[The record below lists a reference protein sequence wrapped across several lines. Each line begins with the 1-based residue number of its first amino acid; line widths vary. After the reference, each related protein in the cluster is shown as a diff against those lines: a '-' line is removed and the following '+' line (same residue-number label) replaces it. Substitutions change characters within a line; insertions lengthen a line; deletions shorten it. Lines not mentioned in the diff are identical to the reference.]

1 MGDEESIPITYE
13 TLFEFLRIEKSRE
26 ELQKLDDGFY
36 NHVIQ
41 YLKQKQDML
50 DKKRHES
57 DLFAAEEIKKI
68 QIQID
73 NVHRILKDLHTK
85 REKKILNLAWNKAR
99 TNSSLVTTQN
109 LLQEEK
115 QLFNNLSEQLLSF
128 RSDVLLN
135 ILKLNLPTVTQM
147 SSKVVPSASTSSPT
161 STMPSSSPT
170 STSPTSPSSDI
181 PTQQTTS
188 TSTISQNISDENK
201 ESTQIIQQEPTTNTS
216 PNEDSVDDNNQNT
229 MNNEEIDNEI
239 QETKSVVFISFVPK
253 FLGTNLETYGP
264 YDKEDSAH
272 LPTKIANVLV
282 NKGRATFKN

>member
-115 QLFNNLSEQLLSF
+115 QLFDTLSQQLLSF

-135 ILKLNLPTVTQM
+135 ILKLNLPTVTQV
-147 SSKVVPSASTSSPT
+147 SSKVVSSASTSSTT

-170 STSPTSPSSDI
+170 STSSTLPSSDI
-181 PTQQTTS
+181 PIQQTTS

-201 ESTQIIQQEPTTNTS
+201 ESTQIIQQEPTANIS
-216 PNEDSVDDNNQNT
+216 SNQDSVDDNNQNT
-229 MNNEEIDNEI
+229 NNEELDNQE

-264 YDKEDSAH
+264 YDKEDSAQ

>member
-73 NVHRILKDLHTK
+73 NVHRILKDLHTR

-115 QLFNNLSEQLLSF
+115 QLFDTLSQQLLSF

-147 SSKVVPSASTSSPT
+147 SSKVISNESNESNESNTPNTPSTQIST
-161 STMPSSSPT
+161 
-170 STSPTSPSSDI
+170 
-181 PTQQTTS
+181 TQP
-188 TSTISQNISDENK
+188 STIS
-201 ESTQIIQQEPTTNTS
+201 STPDTYQTQSTPTTSETQTSQPEQTETENT
-216 PNEDSVDDNNQNT
+216 DDKNQNDSSQT
-229 MNNEEIDNEI
+229 EETTDEV
-239 QETKSVVFISFVPK
+239 QETKSVVFTTFVPK

-264 YDKEDSAH
+264 YDKEDSAQ